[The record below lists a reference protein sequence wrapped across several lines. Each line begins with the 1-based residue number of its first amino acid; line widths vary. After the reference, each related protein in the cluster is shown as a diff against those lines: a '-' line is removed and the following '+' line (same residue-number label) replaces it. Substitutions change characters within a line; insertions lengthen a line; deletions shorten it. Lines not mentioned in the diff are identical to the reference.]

1 MSTKEPI
8 KQLIDLYQITYF
20 TMLGVD
26 FLPLIAI
33 ILLSLKNRSVILSG
47 IYITFFS
54 CTVLV
59 QWMTYYFAIN
69 SLSSIWITNLYVFTE
84 LLLLY
89 FIYRNRNQVRIF
101 RRFQFYSMLIF
112 LILFYTEFST
122 DKFMQNSYLV
132 SSFFILFWSVYSI
145 IMSLYDH
152 NLANKISDFDK
163 YFNFGILFYFS
174 VTIIFFILFDQINS
188 RNYLIWTFHNILEI
202 LTILI
207 LTVAICTIPSKSIS

>member
-8 KQLIDLYQITYF
+8 KQLIDLYEITYF

-26 FLPLIAI
+26 FLPLIVI

-54 CTVLV
+54 CAVLV

-112 LILFYTEFST
+112 LVLFYTEFST
-122 DKFMQNSYLV
+122 NKFMQNSYLV
-132 SSFFILFWSVYSI
+132 SSFFILF
-145 IMSLYDH
+145 
-152 NLANKISDFDK
+152 
-163 YFNFGILFYFS
+163 
-174 VTIIFFILFDQINS
+174 
-188 RNYLIWTFHNILEI
+188 
-202 LTILI
+202 
-207 LTVAICTIPSKSIS
+207 C